1 MGQKLPRLKE
11 HFDNLMFS
19 SEIYLQL
26 WYMTIFTCFPM
37 ALTIRIWDHLLA
49 EGLVY
54 MFKFPLAV
62 MEILE
67 EKLLAE
73 ELDGVN
79 EIIMTLRR

>member
-1 MGQKLPRLKE
+1 
-11 HFDNLMFS
+11 
-19 SEIYLQL
+19 
-26 WYMTIFTCFPM
+26 M

-54 MFKFPLAV
+54 MFKFPLAL